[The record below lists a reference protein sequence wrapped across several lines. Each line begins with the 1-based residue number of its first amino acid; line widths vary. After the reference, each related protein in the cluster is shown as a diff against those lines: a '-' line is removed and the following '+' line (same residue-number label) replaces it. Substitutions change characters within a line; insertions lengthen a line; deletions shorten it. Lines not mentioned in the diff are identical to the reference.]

1 MNSFQDKINY
11 IFKNKEL
18 LTLALTHKSASKENN
33 ERLEFLGDAL
43 LNFFITKT
51 IFNKF
56 KDIQEGKLTQIRA
69 SLVSRHCLNKLG
81 KELGLA
87 DLVVLGRGE
96 NTENN
101 SILGNVVEAIVGA
114 IYLDGGLEKTQEFL
128 TKLFEKKIN
137 SIEPDKEILDS
148 KSKLQET
155 LQKRGFDLPS
165 YKVIDHGVSKK
176 ELRFEAECRIDDLD
190 ISAGGRG
197 KNRKG
202 AEQEAASLILHL
214 YLQHD

>member
-1 MNSFQDKINY
+1 
-11 IFKNKEL
+11 
-18 LTLALTHKSASKENN
+18 
-33 ERLEFLGDAL
+33 
-43 LNFFITKT
+43 
-51 IFNKF
+51 
-56 KDIQEGKLTQIRA
+56 
-69 SLVSRHCLNKLG
+69 
-81 KELGLA
+81 
-87 DLVVLGRGE
+87 
-96 NTENN
+96 
-101 SILGNVVEAIVGA
+101 
-114 IYLDGGLEKTQEFL
+114 L

-148 KSKLQET
+148 KSKLQEI

-165 YKVIDHGVSKK
+165 YKVIDHGVSKM